1 MKSWEINIRDPYVLV
16 CDGAYYMYGTRAE
29 TCWGEATGFDCYVG
43 KNLEDWEGPYE
54 VFHKPEGFWADRNC
68 WAPEVHPYKGA
79 YYMFATFKG
88 EGIYGGTQ
96 ILRADNPLG
105 PFVEHSD
112 RQVTPK
118 DWECIDGTFYVS
130 PEGKPYMVFFFFC
143 VQIHDGTIC
152 AVELTEDLKA
162 SVGDPVKLFAA
173 SEAESWVVAHENP
186 NRPGKNY
193 VTDGPFLYRTKSGRL
208 ILLWSSFG
216 QEGYT
221 EALAYSDNGDIT
233 GAWSQEDRLLFSKNG
248 GHGMIFTGLD
258 GELYL
263 TLHSPN
269 KKLEER
275 PMFYRIREQNDTL
288 YVE

>member
-1 MKSWEINIRDPYVLV
+1 
-16 CDGAYYMYGTRAE
+16 
-29 TCWGEATGFDCYVG
+29 
-43 KNLEDWEGPYE
+43 
-54 VFHKPEGFWADRNC
+54 
-68 WAPEVHPYKGA
+68 
-79 YYMFATFKG
+79 MFATFKG
-88 EGIYGGTQ
+88 EGIFGGTQ

-130 PEGKPYMVFFFFC
+130 PEGKPYIVFVHEW

-152 AVELTEDLKA
+152 AVELTEDLTA
-162 SVGDPVKLFAA
+162 AVGEPITLFAA
-173 SEAESWVVAHENP
+173 SEAESWVLAHENP

-193 VTDGPFLYRTKSGRL
+193 VTDGPFLYRTKAGRL

-216 QEGYT
+216 RDGYT
-221 EALAYSDNGDIT
+221 EALAYSDNGDVT
-233 GAWSQEDRLLFSKNG
+233 GKWYQEERLLFSKNG

-258 GELYL
+258 EKLYL

-269 KKLEER
+269 EKLKER

>member
-1 MKSWEINIRDPYVLV
+1 MKSWEINIRDPFVLV
-16 CDGAYYMYGTRAE
+16 CDGLYYMYGTRAE

-43 KNLEDWEGPYE
+43 ENLEDWEGPFE
-54 VFHKPEGFWADRNC
+54 VFHKPEGFWANRNC
-68 WAPEVHPYKGA
+68 WAPEVHAYRGA

-88 EGIYGGTQ
+88 EGIFGGTQ
-96 ILRADNPLG
+96 ILRANNPLG

-130 PEGKPYMVFFFFC
+130 PEGKPYIVFVHEW

-152 AVELTEDLKA
+152 AVELTEDLTA
-162 SVGDPVKLFAA
+162 AVGEPITLFAA
-173 SEAESWVVAHENP
+173 SEAKSWVLAHENP

-193 VTDGPFLYRTKSGRL
+193 VTDGPFLYRTKAGRL

-216 QEGYT
+216 RDGYT
-221 EALAYSDNGDIT
+221 EALAYSDNGDVT
-233 GAWSQEDRLLFSKNG
+233 GKWYQEERLLFSKNG

-258 GELYL
+258 EKLYL

-269 KKLEER
+269 EKLKER